1 LPSPSPYLADSDRL
15 RVQVRICKVM
25 IAYAFL
31 QHRRL
36 AAARRKKKNQR
47 ATASA
52 DFTRRAPRHSRT
64 HRSTATAMS
73 ALSKMDLQQ
82 AAA

>member
-1 LPSPSPYLADSDRL
+1 
-15 RVQVRICKVM
+15 M

-36 AAARRKKKNQR
+36 AAARPKKKNQR
-47 ATASA
+47 AATSA
-52 DFTRRAPRHSRT
+52 DFASRAPRHPRT
-64 HRSTATAMS
+64 HRSTAAAAMPV
-73 ALSKMDLQQ
+73 LSKMDLQR